1 MAEEG
6 PICSLSLSWNI
17 HFSFLETLELLV
29 LGPLN
34 SGRIIPLD
42 FPVPQFVNYGIYR
55 PPYHIDGEKMKTLP
69 DFIFLGSKITV
80 DGDCSHKI
88 KRHLLLGWK
97 AMANP
102 DSILKSRDHF
112 DDKGPHSGS
121 YGFSSRLYMD
131 VSVGQWRRAEQWRIV
146 GFELW
151 CWRRLLR
158 VLWTVRRSNQSI
170 LQEISPEYSLEGLML
185 KLKLQYF
192 SHLMQRANSLE
203 KTLILGKTEI
213 RRRRWWRMKWL
224 DVITDWMDIN
234 LSKRQEIVKDRKA
247 WHATVCGI
255 AELDTVDWLNSMS
268 QMNQPT
274 VTHEPNPVISLS
286 VSLHRMVQ
294 HSCKNFLSQLTFS
307 LINFYYCIQEEFS
320 TPFYSP
326 ISYNLDILL
335 CLFVVAFVVLSIDSE
350 TYLWFALWTFNVIT
364 STSKS

>member
-112 DDKGPHSGS
+112 DDKGPHRGS

-158 VLWTVRRSNQSI
+158 VLRTVRRSNQSI

-185 KLKLQYF
+185 KLKLPYF
-192 SHLMQRANSLE
+192 GCVSQ
-203 KTLILGKTEI
+203 LIRKDPDLGKIEG
-213 RRRRWWRMKWL
+213 RRRRGRQRMRWL
-224 DVITDWMDIN
+224 DGITDSMGVN
-234 LSKRQEIVKDRKA
+234 LSKLQELVMDREAWCAAIHGVTKSWTWLRDWTEVKEQKDE
-247 WHATVCGI
+247 WDLVPYSHA
-255 AELDTVDWLNSMS
+255 
-268 QMNQPT
+268 
-274 VTHEPNPVISLS
+274 
-286 VSLHRMVQ
+286 R
-294 HSCKNFLSQLTFS
+294 
-307 LINFYYCIQEEFS
+307 
-320 TPFYSP
+320 
-326 ISYNLDILL
+326 
-335 CLFVVAFVVLSIDSE
+335 
-350 TYLWFALWTFNVIT
+350 
-364 STSKS
+364 